1 MKKAS
6 LFLSTVALVASA
18 CATATPGRPLHEFA
32 DRSMRS
38 LADEA
43 SFDHGCPKERIR
55 FIRQTRTAV
64 DLDVCGDVRR
74 YKAVSGPDENAPVT
88 WLDVTGAYPRNVLPE
103 PLPAAG
109 K

>member
-1 MKKAS
+1 MTTRS
-6 LFLSTVALVASA
+6 LLLAAVALAASA
-18 CATATPGRPLHEFA
+18 CATAATPGRPLRDA
-32 DRSMRS
+32 GGPLRA

-55 FIRQTRTAV
+55 FVKQTPTAV

-74 YKAVSGPDENAPVT
+74 YKAVSGPDDAAPVT
-88 WLDVTGAYPRNVLPE
+88 WLDVTAAYPRNVLPQ

-109 K
+109 Q

>member
-1 MKKAS
+1 MTSRS
-6 LFLSTVALVASA
+6 LVLWAVALAASA
-18 CATATPGRPLHEFA
+18 CATAATPGRPLHDA
-32 DRSMRS
+32 GGPLRS
-38 LADEA
+38 LADEV

-103 PLPAAG
+103 PLPAVG